1 MYSRDLLIDEID
13 KLPEELLPEVL
24 DFIKFLEAKENL
36 ASASQSLSEKT
47 FKKIWDNNEDAIY
60 DSL

>member
-1 MYSRDLLIDEID
+1 MYDRDLLINEID

-24 DFIKFLEAKENL
+24 DFIKLLESKENI
-36 ASASQSLSEKT
+36 AFASQFLSEKT
-47 FKKIWDNNEDAIY
+47 FEKIWDNSEDAIY

>member
-1 MYSRDLLIDEID
+1 MYGRDLLIDEIN

-47 FKKIWDNNEDAIY
+47 FEKIWDNNEDAIY

>member
-1 MYSRDLLIDEID
+1 MYGRDLLMNEID

-24 DFIKFLEAKENL
+24 DFIKLLESKENMV
-36 ASASQSLSEKT
+36 SASQFLSEKT
-47 FKKIWDNNEDAIY
+47 FEKIWDNSEDAIY

>member
-1 MYSRDLLIDEID
+1 MYGRDLLINEID

-24 DFIKFLEAKENL
+24 DFIKLLESKENL
-36 ASASQSLSEKT
+36 ASASQFLSEKT
-47 FKKIWDNNEDAIY
+47 FEKIWDNSEDAIY

>member
-47 FKKIWDNNEDAIY
+47 FEKIWDNSEDAVY

>member
-1 MYSRDLLIDEID
+1 MYGRDLLINEID

-36 ASASQSLSEKT
+36 ASASQSLSEKS
-47 FKKIWDNNEDAIY
+47 FENIWNNNEDAVY

>member
-1 MYSRDLLIDEID
+1 MYGRDLLINEID

-36 ASASQSLSEKT
+36 ASASQSLSEKS
-47 FKKIWDNNEDAIY
+47 FENIWDNNEDAVY

>member
-1 MYSRDLLIDEID
+1 MYGRDLLINEID

-24 DFIKFLEAKENL
+24 DFIKLLESRENI
-36 ASASQSLSEKT
+36 ASTSQFLSEKA
-47 FKKIWDNNEDAIY
+47 FEKIWDNSEDAIY

>member
-1 MYSRDLLIDEID
+1 MYGRDLLINEID

-36 ASASQSLSEKT
+36 ASVSQSLSEKT
-47 FKKIWDNNEDAIY
+47 FEKIWDNNEDAIY

>member
-1 MYSRDLLIDEID
+1 MYGRDLLINEID

-36 ASASQSLSEKT
+36 ASASQSLSEKS
-47 FKKIWDNNEDAIY
+47 FEKIWDNNEDAVY